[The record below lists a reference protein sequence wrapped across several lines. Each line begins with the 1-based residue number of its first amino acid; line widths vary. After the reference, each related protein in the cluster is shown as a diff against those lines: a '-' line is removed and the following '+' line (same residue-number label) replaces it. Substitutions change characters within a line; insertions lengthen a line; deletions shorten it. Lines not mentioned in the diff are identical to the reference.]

1 MDTEIEEALL
11 RLLEVAYRDT
21 GQSRRVASFL
31 LAWWNADTC
40 GGFDLTNLW
49 GLDQSLRE
57 DIVRVFAFV
66 AFDQHYPDTLGWR
79 QEFGVVLRRW
89 RPHLL
94 DAVPDTCGKSD
105 LLGDEAVPSGGD
117 HVPELELQ
125 TRINSAHVDPDV
137 FMAEMRAA
145 AEDGDS
151 DAAEF
156 LALFVRWEGKFG
168 AKLLSP

>member
-11 RLLEVAYRDT
+11 RLLDVAYRDT

-40 GGFDLTNLW
+40 GGFDLTDLW

-57 DIVRVFAFV
+57 DMVRVFTFV

-79 QEFGVVLRRW
+79 QEFGIVLRRW
-89 RPHLL
+89 RPHLV
-94 DAVPDTCGKSD
+94 DAVPDTCVSSD
-105 LLGDEAVPSGGD
+105 LRDDEAVPSGDD
-117 HVPELELQ
+117 HLPELELQ
-125 TRINSAHVDPDV
+125 PGITSAHVDPDA

-145 AEDGDS
+145 AEEGDS
-151 DAAEF
+151 DAIEF
-156 LALFVRWEGKFG
+156 LALFVRWEGKVG
-168 AKLLSP
+168 AKVVRP